1 MNKRLDSLAAK
12 IGDLYSR
19 VAEEGRK
26 DREAISVAV
35 SETYAKAYLQ
45 TILALLSCSYDIR
58 LPFGEKFSLN
68 YSKAYDR
75 LPFLVITDR
84 TKIEGFIN
92 EAGLFLRFT
101 DDHNGGLC
109 LKEVARKYLDLA
121 YVNKLL
127 SPYGVVV
134 EEDGA
139 SCTYITYY
147 KDPRAMSEV
156 KGTSVIPE
164 DTKKKSKTI

>member
-1 MNKRLDSLAAK
+1 MNEKLDSFASV
-12 IGDLYSR
+12 IGGLYSQ
-19 VAEEGRK
+19 VVEEGKKR
-26 DREAISVAV
+26 REVAAVV
-35 SETYAKAYLQ
+35 SEAYAEGYLQ
-45 TILALLSCSYDIR
+45 TIFVLLLYFHNNR
-58 LPFGEKFSLN
+58 LPLGEKFSLN
-68 YSKAYDR
+68 YNSAYDS
-75 LPFLVITDR
+75 LPFLEITVR

-92 EAGLFLRFT
+92 EEGLTLQFI
-101 DDHNGGLC
+101 DDHNNGLC